1 MGGIAAL
8 AGPYL
13 AEAGFSGAW
22 WQQHWHSAYAAPL
35 LTPPTIRAGK
45 RLCVQADRLKRITLS
60 SDLAYNSRVLIAESP
75 KLLDA
80 RLGLLG
86 RDAGQES
93 AGGLRVEQQ
102 SVVRML
108 GRPVYLANSPSQPNI
123 LRLQGRK
130 NALLNDLQSTGQ
142 DRQPF
147 HIEGNVNS

>member
-75 KLLDA
+75 KLLQTRRRA
-80 RLGLLG
+80 VS
-86 RDAGQES
+86 RDTGQES
-93 AGGLRVEQQ
+93 AGGLRIEQERI
-102 SVVRML
+102 VRML
-108 GRPVYLANSPSQPNI
+108 RRTFNLANGSPQPNI
-123 LRLQGRK
+123 LRLQG
-130 NALLNDLQSTGQ
+130 
-142 DRQPF
+142 
-147 HIEGNVNS
+147 